1 MQNYHKHD
9 SYSNIYVPDSAA
21 VQEDYA
27 KRAVEVGHKVLSSVQ
42 HGWAGYYFETFE
54 LAKKYDLKFIFG
66 AEAYWVKDR
75 HEKDRTNSHVILL
88 AKNENGRRA
97 INRIMS
103 DANEDGYY
111 FRPRVDM
118 ELLLSLPADDVMITT
133 ACIAFWHYEDIED
146 LLVQLHS
153 HFKSNL
159 FLEIQYHNTDPQI
172 NLNKRILALSEKY
185 GIEMLKAGTNL
196 GAKSDADIV
205 DGDAKTFELGG
216 KKVRIG
222 QVNTVDLDDV
232 FARQADLESQMQS
245 MMDDN
250 DYDLFLLIA
259 TNILNS
265 DSELLVIGDPAEK
278 VEAAFGKK
286 LNENK
291 RMNLPGVVSR
301 KKQVVPPLTDAFEG

>member
-185 GIEMLKAGTNL
+185 GIEMIVGMDSHYIYPEQSKERDYILA
-196 GAKSDADIV
+196 AKNV
-205 DGDAKTFELGG
+205 HY
-216 KKVRIG
+216 
-222 QVNTVDLDDV
+222 DD
-232 FARQADLESQMQS
+232 E
-245 MMDDN
+245 
-250 DYDLFLLIA
+250 
-259 TNILNS
+259 
-265 DSELLVIGDPAEK
+265 
-278 VEAAFGKK
+278 
-286 LNENK
+286 
-291 RMNLPGVVSR
+291 
-301 KKQVVPPLTDAFEG
+301 